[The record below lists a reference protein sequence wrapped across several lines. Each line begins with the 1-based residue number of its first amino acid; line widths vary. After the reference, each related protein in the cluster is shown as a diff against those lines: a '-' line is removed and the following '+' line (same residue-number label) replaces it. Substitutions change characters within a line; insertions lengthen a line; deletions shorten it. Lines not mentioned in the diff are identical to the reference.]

1 MVIKSNQRRFLSYDS
16 TISYAT
22 SEAMNMTSVI
32 HNQPAIIRT
41 ERGLTISGTRIT
53 LYDVMDY
60 VTAQYPPKFIRS
72 LFDLTEEQIKAALSY
87 IEANRSEV
95 EEEYQLVLKQ
105 SEENRQYWEERNREH
120 FARVAAMS
128 PRPGREAL
136 WTKLQE
142 QKARHELEA

>member
-1 MVIKSNQRRFLSYDS
+1 
-16 TISYAT
+16 
-22 SEAMNMTSVI
+22 MTSVS
-32 HNQPAIIRT
+32 HHQAAIIRT

-72 LFDLTEEQIKAALSY
+72 LFDLTEEQITAALSH

-95 EEEYQLVLKQ
+95 EAEYQLVLKQ
-105 SEENRQYWEERNREH
+105 SEESRQFWEEHNREH
-120 FARVAAMS
+120 LARVEAMS

-136 WTKLQE
+136 RAKLKE